1 MSRNRRRLAP
11 RDAPSS
17 PGPRW
22 LLWTLSAILP
32 VCGPSTAF
40 CADAPTAADFPE
52 LTAAYGPIDR
62 FLAGSAA
69 VVGKDTQ
76 PGAADPGQA
85 CRPLP
90 AKAPVLAFE
99 ENDHFLCALGD
110 ASQAV
115 GATTEQ
121 GGEKAEATF
130 LRRILFL
137 KPSVFVV
144 DDLVRGTAPAGS
156 LQRRAERRSEPA
168 MGHGQWRTTMGDKQ
182 LIRET
187 LWPAGVGPVKTP
199 KPRAA
204 SDPAFRIEVPPGAG
218 ADPGRWLHVFQ
229 VQPAGGGV
237 APATSTLE
245 EEDGQLEVTVTTPGR
260 VFRLTLPPS
269 GADAGRIEIQD
280 TGGEM
285 LVPRRP
291 LPAGVLPHGPKGM
304 AMIERWDRAYRGG
317 RKPGWDSGIVAPDLK
332 RAVEEGAVRP
342 CRTVVLGCGSGTNA
356 VYLAQKGFDVTAIDV
371 APTALGIAEAKAE
384 KAGVK
389 VRWLLADVLAP
400 PDLEPFELIFDR
412 GCYHNV
418 RYVDAAGFVDAMR
431 RLSRPGTRCLILSL
445 NRNGPPGVRE
455 EHMRGD
461 FSELFDF
468 EWLRESDIHTGRD
481 GNTRRASWS
490 LMLRKKGDAALFRYF
505 RQDTSAVDRAGGAWS
520 RVRGGRR
527 FG

>member
-1 MSRNRRRLAP
+1 MISNRRRLAP
-11 RDAPSS
+11 RDAASS
-17 PGPRW
+17 RGARW
-22 LLWTLSAILP
+22 LPCVLPWTLSAVLL
-32 VCGPSTAF
+32 VCSSSTRL

-76 PGAADPGQA
+76 PGAAGPGQA
-85 CRPLP
+85 CRPFP
-90 AKAPVLAFE
+90 AEAPVLAFE
-99 ENDHFLCALGD
+99 ENDHFLCAVGD
-110 ASQAV
+110 ASQALV
-115 GATTEQ
+115 AATEP
-121 GGEKAEATF
+121 GGETAGPTL

-144 DDLVRGTAPAGS
+144 DDVVRGTASAGS
-156 LQRRAERRSEPA
+156 LRWRAECRSEPEVTGSRFRVA
-168 MGHGQWRTTMGDKQ
+168 NGDQQ
-182 LIRET
+182 LVCET
-187 LWPAGVGPVKTP
+187 LWPAGAALRKTP
-199 KPRAA
+199 KPDGTPD
-204 SDPAFRIEVPPGAG
+204 SAFLLEVQPGAD
-218 ADPGRWLHVFQ
+218 ANPVRWLHVFQ
-229 VQPAGGGV
+229 VQPAGDGA
-237 APATSTLE
+237 APAKSTLE
-245 EEDGQLEVTVTTPGR
+245 EKDGRLEVTLTTPGR
-260 VFRLTLPPS
+260 VFRLSLPPP
-269 GADAGRIEIQD
+269 GAGAGRVEVQD
-280 TGGEM
+280 AEGKT

-400 PDLEPFELIFDR
+400 PELEPFDFIFDR

-418 RYVDAAGFVDAMR
+418 RYVDAAGFVESMR
-431 RLSRPGTRCLILSL
+431 RLSRPGTRALILSL
-445 NRNGPPGVRE
+445 NRDGPPGVRE

-481 GNTRRASWS
+481 GSTRRASWS
-490 LMLRKKGDAALFRYF
+490 LMLRRK
-505 RQDTSAVDRAGGAWS
+505 
-520 RVRGGRR
+520 
-527 FG
+527 